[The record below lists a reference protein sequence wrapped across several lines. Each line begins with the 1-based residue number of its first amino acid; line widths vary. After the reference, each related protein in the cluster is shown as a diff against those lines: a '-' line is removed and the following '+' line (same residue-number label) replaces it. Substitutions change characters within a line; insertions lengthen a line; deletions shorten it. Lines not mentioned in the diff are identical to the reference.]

1 MDAFE
6 ARLQFIKT
14 LQRLNASTSSN
25 DAACQFMLKH
35 DEVQEDLYS
44 CILQELAASSINTRL
59 NIFGFLNSLCENLIN
74 KYGDPADHNYCIWLN
89 RDFVEIVRH
98 TVPDDL
104 PDGHL
109 NIGPTLDLLQH
120 SGCFRQL
127 IHPDTVQAA
136 AALLQSQQQQ
146 EHATTRSPTPV
157 QMSREQIL
165 RRMDED
171 RERAKRAK
179 ESIWAIDYKT
189 NPHCEFDMM
198 WDNLAGLQKLDFE
211 QMQEDNDM
219 AASGI

>member
-1 MDAFE
+1 MDPFE

-74 KYGDPADHNYCIWLN
+74 KYNDPKNHNYCIWLN
-89 RDFVEIVRH
+89 RDFVEIIQK
-98 TVPDDL
+98 TVPEDHDDGL
-104 PDGHL
+104 L
-109 NIGPTLDLLQH
+109 NLGPTLDLI
-120 SGCFRQL
+120 SKTGCFNQL
-127 IHPDTVQAA
+127 IHADALDAA
-136 AALLQSQQQQ
+136 ISFLNKRKQ
-146 EHATTRSPTPV
+146 EPMGTAPV

-179 ESIWAIDYKT
+179 ESIWAIDYKA
-189 NPHCEFDMM
+189 NPNYEFDMM
-198 WDNLAGLQKLDFE
+198 WDNLSTLQKLDFE
-211 QMQEDNDM
+211 QMQEDNEI
-219 AASGI
+219 AAPGV